1 MICFSPP
8 LTIFLTELLAP
19 FVFPGY
25 FVCISVIAL
34 TECCHYFFR
43 YLFAQPDCGS
53 SRSLKIEIVLYYLC
67 THTMPD
73 IQ

>member
-34 TECCHYFFR
+34 TQSAVIISLGI
-43 YLFAQPDCGS
+43 YLLNQTVGPRG
-53 SRSLKIEIVLYYLC
+53 L
-67 THTMPD
+67 
-73 IQ
+73 